1 MKHRSITTPPH
12 HTQTEQILHQSCPS
26 QACRQCDTQGIL
38 PAHAWASDPCP
49 SLLAQGQPPPQSS
62 STLLPHSDAWFP
74 APFVYSP
81 DMPQQAKL
89 MSRPSKPESPQ
100 HPQCADNP
108 LSPGAWGPHTRYVL
122 SRAVGVQRVSPDQCS
137 PSPEPSLPSVVVVVT
152 FPSHPQTGPEP
163 RKAGGGDGE
172 RGEEEALAMPE
183 IPLLSQGGTNV
194 IPSSTESPMSSV
206 AAWPRGEHL
215 SSAVQTLGLS
225 PISTTF
231 WL

>member
-1 MKHRSITTPPH
+1 MPPTLREGSGTYEALTGPILKHLLHTTKRRSITTPQR

-49 SLLAQGQPPPQSS
+49 SLLAQGQPPLQSS

-89 MSRPSKPESPQ
+89 MSWPSKPESPQ

-108 LSPGAWGPHTRYVL
+108 LSPGAWGPHTRYVR
-122 SRAVGVQRVSPDQCS
+122 SRAGRVQRVSPDQGS

-152 FPSHPQTGPEP
+152 FPSRPQTGPEP
-163 RKAGGGDGE
+163 RKDRGGDGE
-172 RGEEEALAMPE
+172 RKGRRKHLRCQKSHCYLKE
-183 IPLLSQGGTNV
+183 G
-194 IPSSTESPMSSV
+194 PM
-206 AAWPRGEHL
+206 
-215 SSAVQTLGLS
+215 
-225 PISTTF
+225 
-231 WL
+231 